1 MRSTAI
7 AIVADY
13 DSNNRTHAATSEAI
27 EHCSATLGFSIE
39 HRWIGTEEL
48 AAADGTRQLAGYDG
62 IWIGPGSP
70 SKSMEA
76 ALRTI
81 RLARE
86 QGIPLLGTCGG
97 FQHIILEY
105 ARNVLG
111 YADAEHAETQPEASR
126 LFISR
131 LACSLVGRTMSITL
145 QPKSV
150 VARLYGRTT
159 VQEQYQCNFGVN
171 PDYVETLR
179 SSALKI
185 VGSDEEG
192 VVRLVELPEHPFFIG
207 SLFLPQ
213 MTSTRSTP
221 HPLVLGLIEA
231 SVRARKA

>member
-13 DSNNRTHAATSEAI
+13 DSSNRTHAATGDAI
-27 EHCSATLGFSIE
+27 EDCSATLGFSIE

-48 AAADGTRQLAGYDG
+48 AAADGTRQLAGCDG

-70 SKSMEA
+70 YKSMEA

-111 YADAEHAETQPEASR
+111 YADAEHAETQPGASR

-131 LACSLVGRTMSITL
+131 LACSLVGRTMTIAL
-145 QPKSV
+145 QPKSL

-179 SSALKI
+179 LSALKI

-192 VVRLVELPEHPFFIG
+192 AVRVVELPEHSFFVG

-221 HPLVLGLIEA
+221 HPLVLGLIKA
-231 SVRARKA
+231 SARARKA